1 MKKFFS
7 FIFTLLTTISL
18 WAYDFKSGNL
28 CYNITSD
35 MVPYTVEV
43 TYEEDGASNYQ
54 GLITVTIPASVEY
67 EGIIYTVTS
76 IGSGAFLNCD
86 CLTSITIPNSI
97 TNIEWAAFFNTEIHN
112 NDSNWEND
120 VLYIDNC
127 LIEARS
133 SLSGDYVIREGTRLI
148 AESAFSSC
156 SSLTSVIITDS
167 VTHVGESAFS
177 DCTSLKSITIGANVI
192 SIGEWA
198 FNRCESVSSITWNAK
213 QCFYNFYNIYDNFA
227 TQITSFIFGE
237 EVEYIPES
245 LCYKMSSLSSLT
257 IPKSVISIGENAFKD
272 CESLRSIV
280 VENGNAK
287 YDSRENCN
295 AIVETKTNTLI
306 AGCQSTIIPNSIT
319 GIGQYAFAGCSN
331 LSSIHIPNSVTNIG
345 QHAFNACSSLDS
357 ITIPENV
364 TSIGVSAFYGTG
376 IYNNEKYW
384 KDDVLYINNCAV
396 DQRVSR
402 GSQPSERRDVVL
414 REGTRLIADAI
425 FLASGIRS
433 ISCPNSLKYI
443 GGSAF
448 YGTHQ
453 LESIQ
458 LGSGVVSIE
467 KGAFSYCHS
476 LTSVRLPKNITYIG
490 YKAFYD
496 CSSLDTIFIEV
507 AIPPTIGDEIFT
519 SSPTC
524 HIPCGT
530 LTAYEASDWAEQVGE
545 FVEQCATD
553 SEYVLLYT
561 SYDGNIVEPTD
572 REAFG
577 ANIVSN
583 TYENGIGKITFDG
596 PITQI
601 GEYAFSES
609 YYLGGYYL
617 TSITIPNTVT
627 SIGDAA
633 FYNCELLDSLFIPKS
648 VIELGNGAFDGCCGL
663 RSVIVEE
670 GHPKYDS
677 RDNCNAII
685 ETSTNT
691 LIFGCR
697 ETTFPN
703 TVTTIASGAFVRCN
717 TLQSITIPSSITT
730 IQGSAFYWCVNL
742 ESVIISAGVKNIG
755 VGCFN
760 WCYSLSA
767 IIVEEGNPK
776 YDSREDC
783 NAIIETSTNKLL
795 IGCNNTII
803 PNTVTAIEAWAFEG
817 NHLLLDNTSIT
828 IPSSVSSIGNG
839 AFWYNEFKSVYVEAI
854 TPPEI
859 GEALFDSSLSPICCY
874 IPCGTK
880 AAYEASDWS
889 MYMDSFVEMDEFLFT
904 LAVSTSDESKG
915 IVTILQE
922 PSCNTPAII
931 MATAKAG
938 YDFTQW
944 SDGNTDNPRILTL
957 TSDTILVAQFEANGQ
972 RCGNHLYWD
981 YTSNTLSITGYG
993 AMYDYTAWT
1002 LPWQQ
1007 YTHKIQMIS
1016 LPEGMTTIGT
1026 SAFAD
1031 CKYVKSIVI
1040 PASVEKIDDSAFENC
1055 RMLSA
1060 LTFASNADLSYIG
1073 NWAFYNCHELKN
1085 IVIPEGV
1092 TEIGYAAFYG
1102 CTYLSELTLPESMQY
1117 IADNGFALCSKL
1129 RRMNVAASTPPTV
1142 AARTFEDVD
1151 RAIPVYVPTES
1162 VGLYKAAPVWKEFN
1176 IVGRDNAP
1184 TSVENTEVNSSNVQ
1198 KIFRDGQ
1205 VLIIRDGKT
1214 YNAIGQEM

>member
-7 FIFTLLTTISL
+7 FILSSLTTISL
-18 WAYDFKSGNL
+18 WAYDFKSGEL
-28 CYNITSD
+28 YYNITSASE
-35 MVPYTVEV
+35 PYTVGV
-43 TYEEDGASNYQ
+43 TYEDKSSNNYF

-67 EGIIYTVTS
+67 ESVTYAVTS
-76 IGSGAFLNCD
+76 IGEGSFSSCSS
-86 CLTSITIPNSI
+86 LTSITIPNS
-97 TNIEWAAFFNTEIHN
+97 
-112 NDSNWEND
+112 
-120 VLYIDNC
+120 
-127 LIEARS
+127 
-133 SLSGDYVIREGTRLI
+133 
-148 AESAFSSC
+148 
-156 SSLTSVIITDS
+156 
-167 VTHVGESAFS
+167 
-177 DCTSLKSITIGANVI
+177 
-192 SIGEWA
+192 
-198 FNRCESVSSITWNAK
+198 
-213 QCFYNFYNIYDNFA
+213 
-227 TQITSFIFGE
+227 
-237 EVEYIPES
+237 
-245 LCYKMSSLSSLT
+245 
-257 IPKSVISIGENAFKD
+257 
-272 CESLRSIV
+272 
-280 VENGNAK
+280 
-287 YDSRENCN
+287 
-295 AIVETKTNTLI
+295 
-306 AGCQSTIIPNSIT
+306 
-319 GIGQYAFAGCSN
+319 
-331 LSSIHIPNSVTNIG
+331 
-345 QHAFNACSSLDS
+345 
-357 ITIPENV
+357 V
-364 TSIGVSAFYGTG
+364 TSIEPNAFDGCY
-376 IYNNEKYW
+376 
-384 KDDVLYINNCAV
+384 
-396 DQRVSR
+396 
-402 GSQPSERRDVVL
+402 
-414 REGTRLIADAI
+414 
-425 FLASGIRS
+425 
-433 ISCPNSLKYI
+433 
-443 GGSAF
+443 
-448 YGTHQ
+448 
-453 LESIQ
+453 
-458 LGSGVVSIE
+458 
-467 KGAFSYCHS
+467 S
-476 LTSVRLPKNITYIG
+476 LTYITC
-490 YKAFYD
+490 K
-496 CSSLDTIFIEV
+496 STT
-507 AIPPTIGDEIFT
+507 PPTIGNAVFT
-519 SSPTC
+519 SSFVC
-524 HIPCGT
+524 VIPRGT
-530 LTAYEASDWAEQVGE
+530 LAAYEASDWAKQVGE

-601 GEYAFSES
+601 GEGAFFDS
-609 YYLGGYYL
+609 YYLGGYEL

-648 VIELGNGAFDGCCGL
+648 VIELGNSAFDGCCGL

-742 ESVIISAGVKNIG
+742 ESVMISAGVKNIG

-803 PNTVTAIEAWAFEG
+803 PNTVTAIEARAFEG

-839 AFWYNEFKSVYVEAI
+839 AFWYNEFKSVYVEAL

-904 LAVSTSDESKG
+904 LAVSTSDEAKG

-972 RCGNHLYWD
+972 RCGDHLYWD

-1162 VGLYKAAPVWKEFN
+1162 IGLYKTAPIWKEFN

-1184 TSVENTEVNSSNVQ
+1184 TSVENTEVHSSNVQ